1 VKSYRSAE
9 RVLLIFSPVAK
20 PCEPPAGIA
29 TLSGALAAHNVEHI
43 LLDANLEGI
52 FSLLAKP
59 MVPADTWS
67 YRAHRHLSQNLSSLK
82 SWKTYTNI
90 DTYKRAVLE
99 INRLLVM
106 SGGERVR
113 ISLADYH
120 DRYLSPVHSTD
131 LLSAAHHPEENPFYE
146 YFSRRLPPMIER
158 SGTTVAGFSL
168 NYLSQALT
176 TFAMIGFLKQEFPS
190 VTIVL
195 GGGLVTSWMTGCG
208 SLASRMHGEGLFNG
222 LIDHCVSG
230 PGEYQLLALLH
241 KKPSHTTHVTPRYGP
256 LPVGDYLAPG
266 LILPYRSST
275 GCYWSRC
282 SFCPERT
289 EGTHYCQRPPDAA
302 AFELRNLV
310 TGMKPALIH
319 LVDNALSPA
328 FMEAMVKRPPGA
340 PWYGFARITP
350 HLKDL
355 DFCIAL
361 KQSGCVLLKLGLES
375 GDQDV
380 LDAMHKGIDL
390 ATASLALQNLRKAEI
405 STYVYLLFGTPAET
419 RVEAQHTLG
428 FVVTHAE
435 EIQFLNAAIFNLP
448 VKSPEAATL
457 DTASFYEGDLSL
469 FAAFHHPKGWN
480 RRLVRR
486 FLDREFRRHPAIR
499 PIVGN
504 QPPIFTSNH
513 APFFCVQRDAS
524 LAGNLL
530 PPRLRARV

>member
-1 VKSYRSAE
+1 MKSYRSAE

-29 TLSGALAAHNVEHI
+29 TLSGALAAHNVKHI

-67 YRAHRHLSQNLSSLK
+67 RRAHRHLSQNLSSLK

-99 INRLLVM
+99 INRLLGM

-120 DRYLSPVHSTD
+120 DRYLSPVQSTD
-131 LLSAAHHPEENPFYE
+131 LLFAAHNPEENPFYE
-146 YFSRRLPPMIER
+146 YFSSRLPPLIER
-158 SGTTVAGFSL
+158 SSTTVAGFSL

-176 TFAMIGFLKQEFPS
+176 TFAMIGFLKQEFPR
-190 VTIVL
+190 VRIVL
-195 GGGLVTSWMTGCG
+195 GGGLVTSWMTGGG
-208 SLASRMHGEGLFNG
+208 SFASGLPGEGLFKG
-222 LIDHCVSG
+222 LVDHCVSG

-241 KKPSHTTHVTPRYGP
+241 KKPPHTTHVTPRYDP

-282 SFCPERT
+282 SFCPERAEET
-289 EGTHYCQRPPDAA
+289 QYCQRPPDAA
-302 AFELRNLV
+302 ALELRNLV
-310 TGMKPALIH
+310 SSRRWLFSHMKPALIH
-319 LVDNALSPA
+319 LVDNAISPA
-328 FMEAMVKRPPGA
+328 FMEAIVKQPPGA

-350 HLKDL
+350 HLKDP
-355 DFCIAL
+355 DFCISL

-390 ATASLALQNLRKAEI
+390 STASLALQNLRKAGI

-419 RVEAQHTLG
+419 RAAAQHTLD
-428 FVVTHAE
+428 FVVNHAE
-435 EIQFLNAAIFNLP
+435 EIQFVNAAIFNLP
-448 VKSPEAATL
+448 LKSPEAATL
-457 DTASFYEGDLSL
+457 ETASFYEGDLSL
-469 FAAFHHPKGWN
+469 YAAFHHPKGWS

-499 PIVGN
+499 SIVGN
-504 QPPIFTSNH
+504 HPPIFTSNH
-513 APFFCVQRDAS
+513 APFFACRGTSPA
-524 LAGNLL
+524 
-530 PPRLRARV
+530 